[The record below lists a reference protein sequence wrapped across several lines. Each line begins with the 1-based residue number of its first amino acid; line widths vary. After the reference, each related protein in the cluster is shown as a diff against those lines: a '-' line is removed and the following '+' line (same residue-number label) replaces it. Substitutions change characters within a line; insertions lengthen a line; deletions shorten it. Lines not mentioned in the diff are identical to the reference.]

1 MGTMIDIME
10 KYQIAANKAYKL
22 FYEETNDSN
31 QKHIERIGASVM
43 MTRDKVLSGG
53 SFAQAVINND
63 LADAV
68 GRADSTC
75 INHLKF
81 FVYCKKYVTV

>member
-1 MGTMIDIME
+1 MKTKIDIME
-10 KYQIAANKAYKL
+10 KYQTAANQAYKL
-22 FYEETNDSN
+22 FYEETNDNN
-31 QKHIERIGASVM
+31 QKHIESIGASVM
-43 MTRDKVLSGG
+43 MARDKVLSGG
-53 SFAQAVINND
+53 SFVQAVINNN